1 MIIQVGKRGG
11 TGVLKKLLSVLAL
24 FLMFAVML
32 GVGAFCGR
40 DTVDAAGT
48 GGQEVTILRRIFL

>member
-1 MIIQVGKRGG
+1 MIIPVGKRGG

-24 FLMFAVML
+24 VLMLAVML

-40 DTVDAAGT
+40 DTGDAVGT
-48 GGQEVTILRRIFL
+48 GRKLPFRRRIFL